1 MNDYK
6 KVATVKMSPEEMYKR
21 TITRI
26 ESIQGHLAKA
36 PRTERMKD
44 KVCIVTGVGSL
55 KGIG

>member
-1 MNDYK
+1 MSEYK
-6 KVATVKMSPEEMYKR
+6 KVATVSMSPEEMYKR
-21 TITRI
+21 TISRI

-36 PRTERMKD
+36 PRSERMRG